1 MLAWVVS
8 QAKRLPKDKVQHLVA
23 GVVIALFSCPW
34 DPRWDSPWAVM
45 AGVVVAALF
54 KEFVDYVARRF
65 IGVNRHPEALDALI
79 TIVGGAVVVLAVL
92 GWMRWLA

>member
-34 DPRWDSPWAVM
+34 DPRWKSPWIVLI
-45 AGVVVAALF
+45 GVVVAAVL
-54 KEFVDYVARRF
+54 KEVIDYVARRF
-65 IGVNRHPEALDALI
+65 FGVQRHPDSMDA
-79 TIVGGAVVVLAVL
+79 IVTVLGGLVVVLAVV
-92 GWMRWLA
+92 GWRMYV